1 MVNIYLESFWLALPA
16 FAANMAPVIVQKLHA
31 FEKLNVP
38 IDGGKSLF
46 GKRIFGEHKT
56 VRGLLIGTLAGI
68 FIVAVQYAAVNFF
81 ELPFAHLH
89 SLTEFLL
96 FGALSGFG
104 ALMGDAIESFFKR
117 QIGIGSGR
125 PFIPFDQIDYI
136 LGFLLCTELLISWKW
151 QEVVFLLLCGAVL
164 NPLINFLSYLTGIKK
179 TYW

>member
-1 MVNIYLESFWLALPA
+1 YDGDLAHSFHTSVAQLSVFTFSQKLLALGLCHFRHAHDFRCTHSQMVNIYLESFWLALPA

-117 QIGIGSGR
+117 QIGIG
-125 PFIPFDQIDYI
+125 
-136 LGFLLCTELLISWKW
+136 
-151 QEVVFLLLCGAVL
+151 
-164 NPLINFLSYLTGIKK
+164 
-179 TYW
+179 